1 MPALMIDFFLARW
14 PNFVAFTTQLQA
26 VRFYHSANS
35 LRRRPHSVPTT
46 GASRGSKALPS
57 RGKPP
62 PISHATDTVLDHV
75 PVHIIAH
82 RIPRPL
88 YLPSFVIVLA
98 LYHTRLARIAAAC
111 QAIEHHTILI
121 KCRYLVPAQSTT
133 IRGPPFWR
141 PWRSFGRR
149 PRYRTTGLHSV
160 VTERVQVVGEKGM
173 GAAAG
178 FARSQKLLRRP
189 LPHTQSCQHEHL

>member
-14 PNFVAFTTQLQA
+14 PNFAAFTTQLQA

-57 RGKPP
+57 LVPVARGKPP
-62 PISHATDTVLDHV
+62 PISHATDTVLEHV

-88 YLPSFVIVLA
+88 YLPSFVIVLV

-121 KCRYLVPAQSTT
+121 RSRYLVPAQSTT
-133 IRGPPFWR
+133 IRGPPVWPPVWP
-141 PWRSFGRR
+141 PWRSLGRR
-149 PRYRTTGLHSV
+149 PRY
-160 VTERVQVVGEKGM
+160 
-173 GAAAG
+173 
-178 FARSQKLLRRP
+178 
-189 LPHTQSCQHEHL
+189 

>member
-1 MPALMIDFFLARW
+1 MAQFC
-14 PNFVAFTTQLQA
+14 
-26 VRFYHSANS
+26 RFYHSDTNRALFNS

-57 RGKPP
+57 LVPVARGKPP

-88 YLPSFVIVLA
+88 YLPSFVIVLV

-133 IRGPPFWR
+133 IRGPPVWPPFWR
-141 PWRSFGRR
+141 PWRSLGRR
-149 PRYRTTGLHSV
+149 PRY
-160 VTERVQVVGEKGM
+160 
-173 GAAAG
+173 
-178 FARSQKLLRRP
+178 
-189 LPHTQSCQHEHL
+189 